1 MAPSAHGHGRSRPR
15 LKTALLPLS
24 PVAAARVHGFL
35 ACALVVQTALQ
46 FFLKVRSEVL
56 EIVLF
61 VSVTGGF
68 LLATWVLKG
77 PRGLVGLVTD
87 TWIQRFAALFLGA
100 LAVSFLWGD
109 QSSRG
114 FLALL
119 RLPTH
124 LLVIGIVLESL
135 RGGAGRMSS
144 LAWTMLG
151 AISLVYGL
159 ALVEFL
165 WGSDVLGLKCT
176 APACS
181 RFFSGWRWD
190 GLLSDE
196 ADRPIGLFVRHGKIL
211 VGSVIGVA
219 YGSARLGLFG
229 IAAYALGMGLVLN
242 SAGMRPRLVA
252 GGLASFCLFGVL
264 LGGSRSATLAAAG
277 LTVVFTALTA
287 LRTRNLR
294 LVRTC
299 VVTNLVIFAVLFGC
313 WRALPAG
320 ITAVDRLVTPTQ
332 EYVPLSPAV
341 IERFPEWSTGLPGNL
356 TRVFYPGRFDPGAGR
371 RDAWQVGWDL
381 FLENPWGG
389 AGFRMFRPE
398 YARRRPEKVLA
409 PAALGGGVTYV
420 GVHSGYL
427 KVLAEAGLL
436 GGVLFLAL
444 VGRALT
450 VMTPARAPGSGSA
463 SAENVWRVAFLSAFV
478 GMLAVNAVDTHSED
492 RLFWIVLGF
501 AAAVE
506 TWNTGPPGG
515 RIEVTS

>member
-1 MAPSAHGHGRSRPR
+1 MAPSAHGHGRSRPTS
-15 LKTALLPLS
+15 KTALLPLS

-46 FFLKVRSEVL
+46 FLLKVRSEVL

-109 QSSRG
+109 QSGRG
-114 FLALL
+114 LLALL

-135 RGGAGRMSS
+135 RGGAARMSS

-159 ALVEFL
+159 ALVEFF
-165 WGSDVLGLKCT
+165 WGSDILGLKC
-176 APACS
+176 AEPICWPHD
-181 RFFSGWRWD
+181 WRWD

-196 ADRPIGLFVRHGKIL
+196 ADRPIGIFARYGKIL
-211 VGSVIGVA
+211 IASVTGRT

-242 SAGMRPRLVA
+242 SAGMRPKLVA

-264 LGGSRSATLAAAG
+264 LGGSRSATLAAAV
-277 LTVVFTALTA
+277 LTVAFTALTA

-332 EYVPLSPAV
+332 EYVPLSPATV
-341 IERFPEWSTGLPGNL
+341 ERFPDWSTGLPGNL
-356 TRVFYPGRFDPGAGR
+356 TRVYYPGRFDPGGGR

-381 FLENPWGG
+381 FLENPLGG

-398 YARRRPEKVLA
+398 YARRRPERVLA
-409 PAALGGGVTYV
+409 PAAPSGVMHV

-444 VGRALT
+444 IGRALT
-450 VMTPARAPGSGSA
+450 VMTPARAPASGSGSA

-506 TWNTGPPGG
+506 TWNNGPPGG

>member
-1 MAPSAHGHGRSRPR
+1 MAPSALGHGRTRPR
-15 LKTALLPLS
+15 SKIALLPLS

-46 FFLKVRSEVL
+46 FLLKVRSEVL

-109 QSSRG
+109 QSGRG
-114 FLALL
+114 LLALL
-119 RLPTH
+119 RLPTY

-135 RGGAGRMSS
+135 RGGVGRMSS

-176 APACS
+176 DPLCLH
-181 RFFSGWRWD
+181 GWRWD

-196 ADRPIGLFVRHGKIL
+196 ADWPIGLFALHGKIL
-211 VGSVIGVA
+211 IASVTGRV

-242 SAGMRPRLVA
+242 SAGMRPKLIA

-264 LGGSRSATLAAAG
+264 LGGSRVATLAAAG

-332 EYVPLSPAV
+332 EYVPLSPAT
-341 IERFPEWSTGLPGNL
+341 IERFPDWSTGLPGNL
-356 TRVFYPGRFDPGAGR
+356 TRVYYPGRFDPGGGR

-381 FLENPWGG
+381 FLENPLGG

-444 VGRALT
+444 IGRALT
-450 VMTPARAPGSGSA
+450 AMTQARAPGSGSGSA

>member
-1 MAPSAHGHGRSRPR
+1 MAPSALGHGRTRPR
-15 LKTALLPLS
+15 SKIALLPFP
-24 PVAAARVHGFL
+24 PVAAARVRGFL

-46 FFLKVRSEVL
+46 FLLKVRSEVL

-109 QSSRG
+109 QSGRG
-114 FLALL
+114 LLALL
-119 RLPTH
+119 RLPTY

-159 ALVEFL
+159 ALVEFF

-176 APACS
+176 KPTCYYE
-181 RFFSGWRWD
+181 SGWRWE
-190 GLLSDE
+190 GLLSEE
-196 ADRPIGLFVRHGKIL
+196 ADRPIGLFARHGRIL
-211 VGSVIGVA
+211 IASVIGVA

-242 SAGMRPRLVA
+242 SAGMRPKLIA
-252 GGLASFCLFGVL
+252 GGLASFCLFGMF
-264 LGGSRSATLAAAG
+264 LGGSRSAALAAAG
-277 LTVVFTALTA
+277 LTVAFTALTA
-287 LRTRNLR
+287 LHTRNLR

-320 ITAVDRLVTPTQ
+320 ITAVDRLVTPTR
-332 EYVPLSPAV
+332 EYVPLSPAT
-341 IERFPEWSTGLPGNL
+341 IERIPEWSTGLPGNL
-356 TRVFYPGRFDPGAGR
+356 TRVYYPGRFDPGAGR

-389 AGFRMFRPE
+389 AGFRMFQPE

-409 PAALGGGVTYV
+409 PAAPGGVVPV

-450 VMTPARAPGSGSA
+450 VMTPARAPGPS
-463 SAENVWRVAFLSAFV
+463 SAENVWRVAFLSALV

>member
-1 MAPSAHGHGRSRPR
+1 
-15 LKTALLPLS
+15 
-24 PVAAARVHGFL
+24 
-35 ACALVVQTALQ
+35 
-46 FFLKVRSEVL
+46 
-56 EIVLF
+56 
-61 VSVTGGF
+61 
-68 LLATWVLKG
+68 
-77 PRGLVGLVTD
+77 
-87 TWIQRFAALFLGA
+87 
-100 LAVSFLWGD
+100 
-109 QSSRG
+109 
-114 FLALL
+114 
-119 RLPTH
+119 
-124 LLVIGIVLESL
+124 
-135 RGGAGRMSS
+135 MSS

-159 ALVEFL
+159 ALVEFF
-165 WGSDVLGLKCT
+165 WGSAVLGLKCT
-176 APACS
+176 EPACP
-181 RFFSGWRWD
+181 RVFSGWRWD
-190 GLLSDE
+190 GLFSDE
-196 ADRPIGLFVRHGKIL
+196 ADWPIGLFARHGKIL
-211 VGSVIGVA
+211 VGSVTGVA

-242 SAGMRPRLVA
+242 SAGLRPRLVA

-381 FLENPWGG
+381 FLENPLGG

-409 PAALGGGVTYV
+409 PAAFGGGVTYV

-444 VGRALT
+444 IGRALT

>member
-1 MAPSAHGHGRSRPR
+1 MAPSALGPGRTRPKS
-15 LKTALLPLS
+15 KTVFLPLS
-24 PVAAARVHGFL
+24 PVAAARVRGFL
-35 ACALVVQTALQ
+35 ACALVVQAALQ
-46 FFLKVRSEVL
+46 FLLKAWSEVL
-56 EIVLF
+56 EIALF

-109 QSSRG
+109 QSGRG
-114 FLALL
+114 LLALL
-119 RLPTH
+119 RLPTY

-159 ALVEFL
+159 AFVEFF
-165 WGSDVLGLKCT
+165 WGSDMLGLKCT
-176 APACS
+176 EPTC
-181 RFFSGWRWD
+181 RPHDWRWD

-196 ADRPIGLFVRHGKIL
+196 ADQPIGLFARHGKIL
-211 VGSVIGVA
+211 IASVTGRTT
-219 YGSARLGLFG
+219 GSARLGLFG

-242 SAGMRPRLVA
+242 SAGMRPKLIA

-264 LGGSRSATLAAAG
+264 LGGSRAATLAAAV
-277 LTVVFTALTA
+277 LTVAFTALTA

-299 VVTNLVIFAVLFGC
+299 VVTNVVIFAVLFGC

-320 ITAVDRLVTPTQ
+320 ITAVDRLITPTR
-332 EYVPLSPAV
+332 EYVPLSPAT
-341 IERFPEWSTGLPGNL
+341 IERIPEWSTGLPGNL
-356 TRVFYPGRFDPGAGR
+356 TRVYYPGRFDPGAGR

-381 FLENPWGG
+381 FLEDPLGG

-409 PAALGGGVTYV
+409 PAAPSGVVYV

-450 VMTPARAPGSGSA
+450 VMTPARAPASGSA

>member
-1 MAPSAHGHGRSRPR
+1 MAPSALGPGRTRPR
-15 LKTALLPLS
+15 SKIALLPLS

-46 FFLKVRSEVL
+46 FLLKAWSEVL

-109 QSSRG
+109 QSGRG
-114 FLALL
+114 LLALL
-119 RLPTH
+119 RLPTY
-124 LLVIGIVLESL
+124 LLVIGIVLESM
-135 RGGAGRMSS
+135 RGGPGRMSS
-144 LAWTMLG
+144 VAWTTLG

-159 ALVEFL
+159 AFVEFF

-176 APACS
+176 EPTCLPHD
-181 RFFSGWRWD
+181 WRWE

-196 ADRPIGLFVRHGKIL
+196 ADRPIGIFARYGKIL
-211 VGSVIGVA
+211 IASVIGRA
-219 YGSARLGLFG
+219 YGFARLGLFG

-242 SAGMRPRLVA
+242 SAGMRPKLIA

-264 LGGSRSATLAAAG
+264 LGGSRSVTLVAAG
-277 LTVVFTALTA
+277 LTVAFTALTA
-287 LRTRNLR
+287 LCTRNLR

-299 VVTNLVIFAVLFGC
+299 VVTNLVVFAVLFGC

-332 EYVPLSPAV
+332 EYVRFSPEV
-341 IERFPEWSTGLPGNL
+341 FERFPAWSTGLPGNL
-356 TRVFYPGRFDPGAGR
+356 ARVDYSGRFDPGAGR

-389 AGFRMFRPE
+389 AGFRMFQPE
-398 YARRRPEKVLA
+398 YARRRPERVLA
-409 PAALGGGVTYV
+409 AAAPSGVVPV

-427 KVLAEAGLL
+427 KVLAETGLL

-444 VGRALT
+444 IGRALT
-450 VMTPARAPGSGSA
+450 VMTPARAPGSS